1 MNVKIVLI
9 AKYGEDVQLMIH
21 VINLLLYMRLLQQSH
36 FKRCKICGMILL
48 NRPVSTKKNHAKKE
62 VIKNDLFYTAQVTPL
77 GGVTVG
83 ADICADHFKSPV
95 MMSTT
100 PFLDSDVGSSAES
113 YKLAFPVDIQIII
126 ANGMTPKKTKEFVEK
141 TTSEKYEMP
150 NMKIQNKGYV
160 IRCDGQFLKGGQIFQ
175 ATNKETELT
184 LTELG
189 QKLHM
194 DTTSKRY
201 DSRLNQYNGGDI
213 ITVRDQIWTDD
224 TIMKSS
230 LFALFTNEITWALVS
245 DKLVLDLDELVSP
258 KLTNLVG

>member
-1 MNVKIVLI
+1 MWYDL
-9 AKYGEDVQLMIH
+9 VQQAGF
-21 VINLLLYMRLLQQSH
+21 N
-36 FKRCKICGMILL
+36 
-48 NRPVSTKKNHAKKE
+48 KKNHAKKE

-95 MMSTT
+95 MLSTT
-100 PFLDSDVGSSAES
+100 PFLDSDAESSAES

-126 ANGMTPKKTKEFVEK
+126 ANGMTPTKTKEFVEK

-194 DTTSKRY
+194 DTTSKHY
-201 DSRLNQYNGGDI
+201 HSRFDQYNGGDI

-224 TIMKSS
+224 AIITTLPGLTS
-230 LFALFTNEITWALVS
+230 LFALFTNDITWALVS

-258 KLTNLVG
+258 KLTNQVG